1 MNNVARFEVNGNTY
15 EIIRTRYLQA
25 EFNRISEENKELS
38 PEDEKGYA
46 LLQDKYARLEKL
58 SNRVKELEDK
68 YYESF
73 DDADGELYDKAKAQ
87 YDKVYQETIDFEL
100 SLNGI
105 AKRVQKIAIDNAEKV
120 LIRALQI
127 DKEGKEIRTH
137 KEAEDIWC
145 SYVDEVGKN
154 AAVEWLLYFVNYVTG
169 NDSVE
174 DDPFVAQAKAKAEQ
188 KANMRQGLKRIK

>member
-73 DDADGELYDKAKAQ
+73 DDADGELYEKAKAQ

-100 SLNGI
+100 NLNGI
-105 AKRVQKIAIDNAEKV
+105 AKRVQKIAIDNAEKI

-127 DKEGKEIRTH
+127 DKEGKEIRTY

-154 AAVEWLLYFVNYVTG
+154 TAVEWLLYFVNYVTG

-188 KANMRQGLKRIK
+188 KANMRQGLKKIK